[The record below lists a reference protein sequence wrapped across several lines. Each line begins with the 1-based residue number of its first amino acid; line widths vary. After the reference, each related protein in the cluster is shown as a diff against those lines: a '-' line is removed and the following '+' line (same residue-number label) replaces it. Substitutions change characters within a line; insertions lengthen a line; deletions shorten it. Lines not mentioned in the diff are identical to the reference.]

1 MGGLEQGFELGD
13 EVKWVGYLGCLTLR
27 VIHFEMA
34 SCFGLGVAERTYTVR
49 QHSECGLEQ
58 GFEITHDVK

>member
-13 EVKWVGYLGCLTLR
+13 DTEWVGYLGCLTLR

-34 SCFGLGVAERTYTVR
+34 LYFCLGVAERT
-49 QHSECGLEQ
+49 
-58 GFEITHDVK
+58 

>member
-13 EVKWVGYLGCLTLR
+13 EVKWVGYLGCLTWR

-34 SCFGLGVAERTYTVR
+34 LTFCLGVAERTYT
-49 QHSECGLEQ
+49 
-58 GFEITHDVK
+58 